1 MSADYETEKR
11 DFVKRLGG
19 ILEEIGD
26 MAEKENYEDLEQG
39 FDEWKDGD
47 YYVGVMVR
55 NRLRKE
61 CKRRG
66 IPYRYYPN

>member
-1 MSADYETEKR
+1 MKQ
-11 DFVKRLGG
+11 LGG
-19 ILEEIGD
+19 TLGMIGD
-26 MAEKENYEDLEQG
+26 MAEKENYADLEKG
-39 FDEWKDGD
+39 YERWEDGD
-47 YYVGVMVR
+47 FYVGVMVR